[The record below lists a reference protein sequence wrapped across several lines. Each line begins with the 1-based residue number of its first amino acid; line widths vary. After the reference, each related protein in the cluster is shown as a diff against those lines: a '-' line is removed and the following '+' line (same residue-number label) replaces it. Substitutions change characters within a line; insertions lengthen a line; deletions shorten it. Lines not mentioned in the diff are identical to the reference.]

1 MKNTK
6 LTVRYNYY
14 WYHHM
19 AIDYK
24 MMDKINKAIM
34 NHDWEAFKDYKK
46 KYGRRC
52 LFPNMIY
59 PCVEMEDEEVENIYP
74 DVLPLNKKNFNL
86 ITHSE
91 CECG

>member
-6 LTVRYNYY
+6 LTVSYNYY

-24 MMDKINKAIM
+24 MRDKINKAIM
-34 NHDWEAFKDYKK
+34 NHDWEAFKYYKK
-46 KYGRRC
+46 KYGRGC
-52 LFPNMIY
+52 LFPNTIY
-59 PCVEMEDEEVENIYP
+59 PCVEMEDEVVEDIYP
-74 DVLPLNKKNFNL
+74 DFLPLNKNNFNL